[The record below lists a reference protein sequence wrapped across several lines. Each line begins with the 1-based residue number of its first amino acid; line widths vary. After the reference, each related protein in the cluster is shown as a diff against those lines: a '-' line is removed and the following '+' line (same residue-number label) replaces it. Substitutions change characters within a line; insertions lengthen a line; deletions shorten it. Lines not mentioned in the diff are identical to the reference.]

1 MPNADDKTLRGGI
14 TAVPR
19 RVASQPKRPGR
30 KDKVMVY
37 VPPELHRA
45 MRRLAID
52 DDRSASDLYADAAR
66 SFLLARDVNVDERPT
81 HGAPTPKRHGT
92 MADLAAAVDRLGSR
106 IEEALVRVEAPAPET
121 REAGGPAPAGTTAA
135 AAVEALLGI
144 LREAGSA
151 GLTATE
157 LRAAIHAAGIRSG
170 TAEVAKAVLRA
181 AGVVRCEGRRW
192 YVGSS

>member
-1 MPNADDKTLRGGI
+1 
-14 TAVPR
+14 
-19 RVASQPKRPGR
+19 
-30 KDKVMVY
+30 MVY
-37 VPPELHRA
+37 VPPGLHRA

-66 SFLLARDVNVDERPT
+66 AFLAARGVNVDEGPAD
-81 HGAPTPKRHGT
+81 GAPGPKRQGT
-92 MADLAAAVDRLGSR
+92 MAYLAAAVDRLGSR
-106 IEEALVRVEAPAPET
+106 IEET

-135 AAVEALLGI
+135 AAVKALLGI
-144 LREAGSA
+144 LGKAGSA
-151 GLTATE
+151 GLTAAE

-192 YVGSS
+192 YVGGP